1 MMAGPVLDSYALLAY
16 LRDEPGAAAVQKV
29 LEKAGR
35 KGTSVLMCDVNYA
48 EVQYITRRK
57 NGESVWEQVSAALV
71 SLPIE
76 FVSTSRALA
85 DLAAHFKSRHR
96 LSLADAFAAALAR
109 ERKTDLVTGDPEFQ
123 SLKNEIKINW
133 ILD

>member
-48 EVQYITRRK
+48 EVQFITRRK
-57 NGESVWEQVSAALV
+57 TGESVWEQVSAALA

-76 FVSTSRALA
+76 FVSTSRPLA
-85 DLAAHFKSRHR
+85 DLAAHFNAGHR
-96 LSLADAFAAALAR
+96 LSLA
-109 ERKTDLVTGDPEFQ
+109 
-123 SLKNEIKINW
+123 
-133 ILD
+133 